1 MSEIKAGNIRKGMY
15 LLFKNEPYL
24 VTKTDFM
31 SPGKGSAFM
40 RVKMR
45 SVKTAST
52 QEFTYKSAESVE
64 QLDVTNQE
72 MQFLYQD
79 GQDIVFMN
87 PRSYEQVSI
96 DGKLVEDILD
106 LLTPEVTVYI
116 MFYNDDAIGATI
128 PPKVTLT
135 VTMAQDA
142 ASGNTVGQARKPV
155 TLETGLEV
163 QAPVFV
169 KTGDKLVIDT
179 ATKSYVSRAN

>member
-1 MSEIKAGNIRKGMY
+1 MSEIRAGNIRKGMY

-45 SVKTAST
+45 SVKTAAT
-52 QEFTYKSAESVE
+52 QEFTYKSTESVE
-64 QLDVTNQE
+64 QLDVSNQE
-72 MQFLYQD
+72 MQFLYED
-79 GQDIVFMN
+79 GSDVVFMN
-87 PRSYEQVSI
+87 PRSFEQVSI
-96 DGKLVEDILD
+96 NRKLVEDTLN

-116 MFYNDDAIGATI
+116 MFYNDEAIGASL
-128 PPKVTLT
+128 PPKVTLA
-135 VTMAQDA
+135 VTYAEDA
-142 ASGNTVGQARKPV
+142 SAGNTVGQARKPV

-163 QAPVFV
+163 QAPLFV

-179 ATKSYVSRAN
+179 ATKTYVSRAN